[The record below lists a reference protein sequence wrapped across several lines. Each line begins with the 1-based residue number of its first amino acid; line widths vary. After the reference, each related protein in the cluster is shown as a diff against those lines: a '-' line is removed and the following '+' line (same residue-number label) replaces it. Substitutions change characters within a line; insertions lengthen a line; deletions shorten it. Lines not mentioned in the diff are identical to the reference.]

1 MKNIVIPQNTGDT
14 KSKTGIPPSTDDKAS
29 LDNQIQYFHNL
40 VQTTL
45 LSIQRYKQL
54 DIIGAN
60 ELNQATQNLEKLYL
74 ELSNNRLLLK
84 HKTNY
89 TKIHANLE
97 TIRNDLNTTFKLY
110 GTENIHDL
118 LNVAFGDGFLSTVQW
133 DKNKSEI
140 SVVFRLTKS

>member
-14 KSKTGIPPSTDDKAS
+14 KNKTGIPPSTDDKAL

-60 ELNQATQNLEKLYL
+60 ELNRSK
-74 ELSNNRLLLK
+74 K
-84 HKTNY
+84 
-89 TKIHANLE
+89 
-97 TIRNDLNTTFKLY
+97 
-110 GTENIHDL
+110 
-118 LNVAFGDGFLSTVQW
+118 
-133 DKNKSEI
+133 
-140 SVVFRLTKS
+140 

>member
-1 MKNIVIPQNTGDT
+1 MNILKSINILMKNIVITQNTGDT
-14 KSKTGIPPSTDDKAS
+14 KSKTGIPPNIDDKIS

-110 GTENIHDL
+110 LSLIH
-118 LNVAFGDGFLSTVQW
+118 
-133 DKNKSEI
+133 I
-140 SVVFRLTKS
+140 